1 MKSPKDSKSTLIKR
15 RTMRQPQLQRAI
27 ASRSVVPDTKIDL
40 HANSPWDK
48 RRQVVKSRARRE
60 MNTQAKELFRDA
72 DATQK
77 LFTKFKKDILALRVH
92 NAVRILLTEFFSD
105 SISSSGSPVLAES
118 SYLGAL
124 EVNMHTTRQDK
135 FQDLITQPI
144 PGQYLPAELRK
155 ARYRAIRLELDWF
168 YLRPLAVALIGVD
181 QLLPLW
187 THPTGSDFVRG
198 SKLVAKPLV
207 AEQRKLRTQE
217 QELVGRQLN
226 VPITATTTHR
236 GLNFFRPTPSWLPP
250 DHTPW
255 PQTCQATYVLC
266 EHAACNSPLTRF
278 ALC

>member
-1 MKSPKDSKSTLIKR
+1 
-15 RTMRQPQLQRAI
+15 MRQPQLQRAI
-27 ASRSVVPDTKIDL
+27 ASRSVDPDTKIDL

-60 MNTQAKELFRDA
+60 MNTQAKELFPDA

-92 NAVRILLTEFFSD
+92 NAVRILLTEFCSD

-155 ARYRAIRLELDWF
+155 ARYRAIRLELDWL

-217 QELVGRQLN
+217 QELVD
-226 VPITATTTHR
+226 A
-236 GLNFFRPTPSWLPP
+236 S
-250 DHTPW
+250 
-255 PQTCQATYVLC
+255 
-266 EHAACNSPLTRF
+266 
-278 ALC
+278 